1 MHTSVQIVEISML
14 RYIPE
19 LVAWGIGIA
28 LAVLMVRRRGGKA
41 EKLFLVGCS
50 LMFAVQLARPLLSEL
65 MQSLMSKQG
74 MSNIDIAKTMGL
86 AINLPFSVLTI
97 AGLVCLVWAFWV
109 RFRGG
114 RRVTT

>member
-28 LAVLMVRRRGGKA
+28 LAVLMVRRGGGKA
-41 EKLFLVGCS
+41 EKLFLAGCS
-50 LMFAVQLARPLLSEL
+50 LMFTVQLARPLLSEL
-65 MQSLMSKQG
+65 IQSLLLKQN
-74 MSNIDIAKTMGL
+74 MSNIDIAGTMGL
-86 AINLPFSVLTI
+86 TINLTFSVLTI

-114 RRVTT
+114 KRVAA